1 MNKIN
6 ILFFATMRD
15 HIGEKRISIDVP
27 GNIQVQELKT
37 ILADRYPNAAG
48 ALEATL
54 VSINREYA
62 FAEDVIPDGAEV
74 AMFPHVS
81 GG

>member
-1 MNKIN
+1 MNEIT

-15 HIGEKRISIDVP
+15 HTGERKISITVP
-27 GNIQVQELKT
+27 ENTQVSSLKA
-37 ILADRYPNAAG
+37 ILAERYPQAVAA
-48 ALEATL
+48 LDATL
-54 VSINREYA
+54 VSINRDYA
-62 FAEDVIPDGAEV
+62 FDEDLIPAGAEV

>member
-1 MNKIN
+1 MNQIK

-15 HIGEKRISIDVP
+15 HIGEKSILLDVP
-27 GNIQVQELKT
+27 NNINVQDLKF
-37 ILADRYPNAAG
+37 ILAEQYPNATG

-62 FAEDVIPDGAEV
+62 FVEDIIPAGAEV

>member
-1 MNKIN
+1 MNN
-6 ILFFATMRD
+6 ITVLFFATMRD
-15 HIGEKRISIDVP
+15 HIGQKSISLDVP
-27 GNIQVQELKT
+27 EDINVQGLKSV
-37 ILADRYPNAAG
+37 LAEEYPNASG

>member
-1 MNKIN
+1 MNTISV
-6 ILFFATMRD
+6 LFFATMRD
-15 HIGEKRISIDVP
+15 HIGQKSISLDIPSNINVAGLKAVLAEK
-27 GNIQVQELKT
+27 
-37 ILADRYPNAAG
+37 YPHAAG

-62 FAEDVIPDGAEV
+62 FPEDDIPDGAEV

>member
-1 MNKIN
+1 MNN
-6 ILFFATMRD
+6 ISVLFFATMRD
-15 HIGEKRISIDVP
+15 HIGEKRISLDVKE
-27 GNIQVQELKT
+27 NISVLDLKALLT
-37 ILADRYPNAAG
+37 ERYPNAAG

-62 FAEDVIPDGAEV
+62 FAEDIIPDGAEV

>member
-1 MNKIN
+1 MNTISV
-6 ILFFATMRD
+6 LFFATMRD
-15 HIGEKRISIDVP
+15 HIGQKSISLDIPSNTNVSGLKSVLAEK
-27 GNIQVQELKT
+27 
-37 ILADRYPNAAG
+37 YPNAAG

-62 FAEDVIPDGAEV
+62 FPEDDIPDGAEV

>member
-1 MNKIN
+1 
-6 ILFFATMRD
+6 MRD
-15 HIGEKRISIDVP
+15 HVGEKSISMDVP
-27 GNIQVQELKT
+27 ENIQVQDLKT
-37 ILADRYPNAAG
+37 ILAERYPKATE

-62 FAEDVIPDGAEV
+62 FAEDIIPDGAEV

>member
-1 MNKIN
+1 MNKISV
-6 ILFFATMRD
+6 LFFATMRD
-15 HIGEKRISIDVP
+15 HIGERSISLEIPQKSLVRD
-27 GNIQVQELKT
+27 LKL
-37 ILADRYPNAAG
+37 ILAERYPNASG

-54 VSINREYA
+54 VSINRDYA
-62 FAEDVIPDGAEV
+62 LEEDLIPDGAEI

>member
-1 MNKIN
+1 MNEIT

-15 HIGEKRISIDVP
+15 HTGERKISLNVP
-27 GNIQVQELKT
+27 ENIQVSGLKT
-37 ILADRYPNAAG
+37 LLAERYPQASG

-54 VSINREYA
+54 VSINRDYA
-62 FAEDVIPDGAEV
+62 FDEDRIPAGAEV

>member
-1 MNKIN
+1 
-6 ILFFATMRD
+6 MRD
-15 HIGEKRISIDVP
+15 HVGEKSISLDVP
-27 GNIQVQELKT
+27 ENIQVQDLKM
-37 ILADRYPNAAG
+37 ILAERYPNATG

-62 FAEDVIPDGAEV
+62 FAEDIIPDGAEV

>member
-1 MNKIN
+1 
-6 ILFFATMRD
+6 MRD
-15 HIGEKRISIDVP
+15 QIGERKISL
-27 GNIQVQELKT
+27 ELPEHTPVSALKAR
-37 ILADRYPNAAG
+37 LAEEYPQAAG

-54 VSINREYA
+54 VSINRDYA
-62 FAEDVIPDGAEV
+62 SDQALIPAGAEV

>member
-1 MNKIN
+1 MNEISV
-6 ILFFATMRD
+6 LFFATMRD
-15 HIGEKRISIDVP
+15 HIGERQISLEIP
-27 GNIQVQELKT
+27 ENSQVRDLKL
-37 ILADRYPNAAG
+37 ILAERYPNATG

-54 VSINREYA
+54 VSINRDYA
-62 FAEDVIPDGAEV
+62 FDEDIIPEGAEI

>member
-1 MNKIN
+1 MNQITV
-6 ILFFATMRD
+6 LFFATMRD
-15 HIGEKRISIDVP
+15 HIGERSISMGV
-27 GNIQVQELKT
+27 GENISVQELKSL
-37 ILADRYPNAAG
+37 LAEHYPNASG

-62 FAEDVIPDGAEV
+62 FAEDTIPDGAEV